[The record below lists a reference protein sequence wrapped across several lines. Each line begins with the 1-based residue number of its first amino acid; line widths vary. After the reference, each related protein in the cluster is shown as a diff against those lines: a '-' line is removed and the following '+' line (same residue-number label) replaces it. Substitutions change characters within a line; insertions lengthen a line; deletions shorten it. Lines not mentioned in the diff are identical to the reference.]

1 MVAILLAVAV
11 LGLRAS
17 GTFSHAPHQAVAG
30 FTGTV
35 LATTLSAAVGVAFIA
50 VITVL
55 AMTRPRRRPRRAE
68 DPPKLR
74 IPWWL
79 KTLGVVASAFAV
91 AAPLAIL
98 VARKTGHRTPTPFL
112 LHPGVAAG
120 APGQPTG
127 TSPNA
132 GWSLVAGVVFA
143 AAVVLTLALR
153 SARNKR
159 LSSPRQRGGLPET
172 LSAARAALETGRTPR
187 EASIACYAAM
197 ERGFAAAGSAPV
209 AADTPAEVLSRATR
223 AGITRSASAEVLTGL
238 FRRARYSDE
247 PMTGADSAAAAG
259 ALAQMQAELRDLS

>member
-55 AMTRPRRRPRRAE
+55 AMTRPRRRPR
-68 DPPKLR
+68 
-74 IPWWL
+74 WL

-159 LSSPRQRGGLPET
+159 HSSAGHRGSLPET

-187 EASIACYAAM
+187 EAIIACYAAM

-247 PMTGADSAAAAG
+247 PMTGADSAAAGG
-259 ALAQMQAELRDLS
+259 ALAQMQAELRDLP